1 MQKKIVKT
9 IIHSV
14 RDNDIHMPN
23 NSTQDTWDWLLQ
35 CAEASCLLVNHLDM
49 LEKIKIKD
57 DYNFQETTYE
67 SSQRNSKNLIL
78 GDRVP
83 NSKTKEVDLMRIQR
97 IIELQK
103 EFLSLTGLQNL
114 EIKEPITKKKGK
126 KK

>member
-14 RDNDIHMPN
+14 KDSDIHMPN

-57 DYNFQETTYE
+57 DYNFQHRLLDFVSRKMGVRIDYETECY
-67 SSQRNSKNLIL
+67 
-78 GDRVP
+78 
-83 NSKTKEVDLMRIQR
+83 
-97 IIELQK
+97 IEQ
-103 EFLSLTGLQNL
+103 
-114 EIKEPITKKKGK
+114 
-126 KK
+126 